1 MRRTIS
7 AAVLVLA
14 FCCPISAGVIHNPSP
29 APVYLSED
37 ALTKTADGETPGA
50 ETAESVWSDRLTE
63 VTFDL
68 LSILPALF

>member
-14 FCCPISAGVIHNPSP
+14 FCCPISAGVIHNPPP

-37 ALTKTADGETPGA
+37 AVMETTDAETSGA
-50 ETAESVWSDRLTE
+50 ETAESVWSDSLTE
-63 VTFDL
+63 ITFDL
-68 LSILPALF
+68 LAVLPALF